1 MAFALFPIG
10 AVGLST
16 VEGVSAYWVDF
27 LPDQSPFVTSTLLE
41 FLPPLTAR
49 AW

>member
-16 VEGVSAYWVDF
+16 VEGVSAYWVR
-27 LPDQSPFVTSTLLE
+27 LPTGSKPVSYTHLTL
-41 FLPPLTAR
+41 PTISSV
-49 AW
+49 